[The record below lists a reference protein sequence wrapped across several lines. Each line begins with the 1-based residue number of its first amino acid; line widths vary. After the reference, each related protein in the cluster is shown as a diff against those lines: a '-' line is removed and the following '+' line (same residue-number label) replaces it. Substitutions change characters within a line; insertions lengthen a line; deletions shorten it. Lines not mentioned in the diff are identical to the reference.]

1 MMHPDSVS
9 STVHPRAHGA
19 PAPQLRVMARP
30 DRHEGLMAWSLMVGV
45 LLVWFGLMPAL
56 VT

>member
-1 MMHPDSVS
+1 MMHSDSVPPP
-9 STVHPRAHGA
+9 VHARAVSV
-19 PAPQLRVMARP
+19 PQVQAIARP

-45 LLVWFGLMPAL
+45 LLVWFGLLPAL